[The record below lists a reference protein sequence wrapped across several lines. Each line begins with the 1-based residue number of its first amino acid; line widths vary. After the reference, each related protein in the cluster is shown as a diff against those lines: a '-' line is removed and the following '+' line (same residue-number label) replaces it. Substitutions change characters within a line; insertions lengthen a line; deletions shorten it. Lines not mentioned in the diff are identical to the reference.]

1 VLDAKLLGRA
11 GEGAVGREE
20 AEGVGEGGGEV
31 EGVEDA
37 QGHREA
43 GDPVAREGNLG
54 DANGDDVVARLGEVD
69 LELGEDA
76 TGLRGVELARAHL
89 AGDSA
94 VRSSSA
100 RRAGMR

>member
-1 VLDAKLLGRA
+1 MLDPEALGA
-11 GEGAVGREE
+11 LCEGAVGGEE
-20 AEGVGEGGGEV
+20 AQGVGEGGGEV

-43 GDPVAREGNLG
+43 GDPIAGEGVLG
-54 DANGDDVVARLGEVD
+54 DANGDGLGEVD